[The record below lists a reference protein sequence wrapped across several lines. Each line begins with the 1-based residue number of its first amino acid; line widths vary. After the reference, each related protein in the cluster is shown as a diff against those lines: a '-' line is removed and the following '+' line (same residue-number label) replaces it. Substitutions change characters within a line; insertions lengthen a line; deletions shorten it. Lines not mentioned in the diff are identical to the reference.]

1 MMQDNHS
8 SEPAELHEEPT
19 ASADATELPPAPAPA
34 PVRKTA
40 PRAPPRRPP
49 ATESETARLQ
59 PSWLLSASGEQLT
72 REELL
77 ARYRRQRALP
87 EGPFE
92 NETRGEPLHGY
103 PGSIMNERQAARFRE
118 RPHQPPSPQSRT
130 PRNFTVMQT
139 FAIAAATA
147 LVAGG
152 SAGVL
157 SAHIVSLQASGPAI
171 ADADA
176 DVTEAAPVQLAT
188 QLQTTRPDA
197 VRDTIIQKKPV
208 STATLQVADVAG
220 ETNSFIPLALHAVP
234 AGLDTDMLLK
244 ISGLP
249 EGAYLTSGHRQ
260 DDQIWTLSLAETKGV
275 KLVVPQADDPQIDL
289 AVAAFEPRTGELAAP
304 VKTMTVALK
313 DVVVEPASAP
323 PPNVSTV
330 SPTGANS
337 TLPGAGNTAPP
348 TTIASPFSAKLAL
361 AEPET
366 AETRKLIDIADV
378 LLGRGDVAGARRS
391 FERAWGK
398 DGSAAAAFGLA
409 RSYDPLL
416 LPTLPA
422 ANAAP
427 DKSQAMLWYQRAAA
441 AGNAEAAKAIILL
454 QKN

>member
-1 MMQDNHS
+1 MQDNHS
-8 SEPAELHEEPT
+8 SEPAERHEEPT
-19 ASADATELPPAPAPA
+19 ASADAVEVPPAPAPA
-34 PVRKTA
+34 RKTA

-49 ATESETARLQ
+49 ATEPETARLQ

-77 ARYRRQRALP
+77 ARYRRQRTLP
-87 EGPFE
+87 EDPFE
-92 NETRGEPLHGY
+92 HEIRGAAPQGY
-103 PGSIMNERQAARFRE
+103 EDSVMNERQAVRFRD
-118 RPHQPPSPQSRT
+118 RPHQTPTPPSTT
-130 PRNFTVMQT
+130 PRSVTVMQT

-152 SAGVL
+152 TAGAL
-157 SAHIVSLQASGPAI
+157 SAHILSLQASDPAI
-171 ADADA
+171 ADADVV
-176 DVTEAAPVQLAT
+176 DAALVQPAT
-188 QLQTTRPDA
+188 QLQTAQPDA
-197 VRDTIIQKKPV
+197 VRDTIIEKKPV
-208 STATLQVADVAG
+208 STATLQVADVTG

-275 KLVVPQADDPQIDL
+275 KLVVPQTDDPQIDL
-289 AVAAFEPRTGELAAP
+289 AVAAFEPSTGELAAP
-304 VKTMTVALK
+304 VKTMTVALQ
-313 DVVVEPASAP
+313 DVVVEPASALP
-323 PPNVSTV
+323 PTVSTV
-330 SPTGANS
+330 SPAGAHS
-337 TLPGAGNTAPP
+337 TLPGAGNVALP
-348 TTIASPFSAKLAL
+348 TTIPPPASATLAL
-361 AEPET
+361 AVPET

-391 FERAWGK
+391 FERAWGN

>member
-1 MMQDNHS
+1 MTQDNLS
-8 SEPAELHEEPT
+8 SESTELHEEQSS
-19 ASADATELPPAPAPA
+19 SADAAAVPPAPVHMVP
-34 PVRKTA
+34 
-40 PRAPPRRPP
+40 PRAPLRRPAPAQP
-49 ATESETARLQ
+49 ATTRLQ
-59 PSWLLSASGEQLT
+59 PSWVLSASGEQLT

-77 ARYRRQRALP
+77 ARYRRQRTLP
-87 EGPFE
+87 EEPFE
-92 NETRGEPLHGY
+92 NESREPPHGDQD
-103 PGSIMNERQAARFRE
+103 SIMNERQAARFRGRGHE
-118 RPHQPPSPQSRT
+118 APAPQPKTLRS
-130 PRNFTVMQT
+130 FTVMQT

-157 SAHIVSLQASGPAI
+157 SAHIVNLQASNPDI
-171 ADADA
+171 ADTMD
-176 DVTEAAPVQLAT
+176 AAPAQPAAP
-188 QLQTTRPDA
+188 LQTAQSDA
-197 VRDTIIQKKPV
+197 VHDTIIEKKPV
-208 STATLQVADVAG
+208 STATLQVADVTG
-220 ETNSFIPLALHAVP
+220 ETNSFIPLSLHAVP

-275 KLVVPQADDPQIDL
+275 KLVVPKTDDPQIDL

-337 TLPGAGNTAPP
+337 TLLGADKVAPP
-348 TTIASPFSAKLAL
+348 TTISSHSSAKLAV

-378 LLGRGDVAGARRS
+378 LLGRGDVAAARRNYG
-391 FERAWGK
+391 RAWGN

-416 LPTLPA
+416 LPTLPVT
-422 ANAAP
+422 NAVP
-427 DKSQAMLWYQRAAA
+427 DKGQAIQWYQRAAA